1 MNSWT
6 FLYPLLKSGH
16 ILAMAA
22 WVGGT
27 IAVVMLVAPGGR
39 LPTMEAQSAALRVM
53 RFVVNPALFITLAL
67 GTAVDE
73 VARGILADNPLG
85 AAREYG
91 RSLAWGFAFEEASL
105 ARYRHTVPAIS
116 ADNHARLEVLL
127 QGSWTALLASAA
139 LGIWARLRQGLADPV
154 ALYTLALLAAI
165 GLSNVWFE
173 FGERHRLVLTP
184 FLLLIAADFWIRQM
198 AGKTQR

>member
-1 MNSWT
+1 LRRRHVSTAAT

-73 VARGILADNPLG
+73 VARGILAAMLG
-85 AAREYG
+85 AG
-91 RSLAWGFAFEEASL
+91 PASGDAL
-105 ARYRHTVPAIS
+105 AR
-116 ADNHARLEVLL
+116 
-127 QGSWTALLASAA
+127 ALL
-139 LGIWARLRQGLADPV
+139 GQ
-154 ALYTLALLAAI
+154 
-165 GLSNVWFE
+165 
-173 FGERHRLVLTP
+173 
-184 FLLLIAADFWIRQM
+184 
-198 AGKTQR
+198 

>member
-73 VARGILADNPLG
+73 VARGILAAMLG
-85 AAREYG
+85 AG
-91 RSLAWGFAFEEASL
+91 PASGDAL
-105 ARYRHTVPAIS
+105 AR
-116 ADNHARLEVLL
+116 
-127 QGSWTALLASAA
+127 ALL
-139 LGIWARLRQGLADPV
+139 GQ
-154 ALYTLALLAAI
+154 
-165 GLSNVWFE
+165 
-173 FGERHRLVLTP
+173 
-184 FLLLIAADFWIRQM
+184 
-198 AGKTQR
+198 

>member
-67 GTAVDE
+67 GTAVASITGRALMADASWLHVKLLLVLALCAVHGMLVKRIKDLRRGAN
-73 VARGILADNPLG
+73 VA
-85 AAREYG
+85 
-91 RSLAWGFAFEEASL
+91 
-105 ARYRHTVPAIS
+105 PAQS
-116 ADNHARLEVLL
+116 ANYLVF
-127 QGSWTALLASAA
+127 ALLLPAVV
-139 LGIWARLRQGLADPV
+139 IGLAVFKP
-154 ALYTLALLAAI
+154 
-165 GLSNVWFE
+165 SF
-173 FGERHRLVLTP
+173 
-184 FLLLIAADFWIRQM
+184 
-198 AGKTQR
+198 